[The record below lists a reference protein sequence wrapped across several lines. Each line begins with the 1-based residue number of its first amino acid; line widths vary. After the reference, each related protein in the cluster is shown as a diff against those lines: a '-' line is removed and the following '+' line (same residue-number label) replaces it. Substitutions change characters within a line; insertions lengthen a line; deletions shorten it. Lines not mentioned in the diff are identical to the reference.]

1 MKSLLSLLCGAAALV
16 VALGSGSA
24 LADDPATLLARRGK
38 LLVSEDFSAPV
49 PAAKVVKGQPWTA
62 GWRLR
67 PGKWEFTDGAMRG
80 TEIAADDH
88 GAVARY
94 PLAFQDVV
102 IQYEVRLDG
111 CRQTTLSLNDQK
123 EHVCRVL
130 INPAG
135 FSAQKDDHDHAG
147 PDKAQVFGKAALPI
161 ESGQWKTVVLEIVG
175 QEMVAHID
183 GKAIA
188 GTHELIGTAK
198 ANFGFTVAGEGASF
212 RNLRVWEATANPEWA
227 KHKAAVSPQ

>member
-1 MKSLLSLLCGAAALV
+1 MNSLSLLRGGAAAL
-16 VALGSGSA
+16 ALSLSTG
-24 LADDPATLLARRGK
+24 LLRADDPATLMAQRGK
-38 LLVSEDFSAPV
+38 LLLSEDFAAPV
-49 PAAKVVKGQPWTA
+49 PAAQVVKGQPWKS

-67 PGKWEFTDGAMRG
+67 PGKWEFVEGAMRG
-80 TEIAADDH
+80 TELAADQH

-130 INPAG
+130 INPTG
-135 FSAQKDDHDHAG
+135 FTAQKDDHDHQG
-147 PDKAQVFGKAALPI
+147 PDKAQVFGRAALPI
-161 ESGQWKTVVLEIVG
+161 EPGQWKTVVLEIVG
-175 QEMVAHID
+175 TEMVAHID
-183 GKAIA
+183 GKAVA
-188 GTHELIGTAK
+188 GSHELIGTGK

-212 RNLRVWEATANPEWA
+212 RNLRVWEATAHPEWPSRR
-227 KHKAAVSPQ
+227 AALPRP